1 MIFQSSM
8 VLGKSSCDI
17 PSGTIQGWDCPRGC
31 DQGERWMW
39 GGKSNFGNSF
49 VLKKNVFNKLFKG

>member
-8 VLGKSSCDI
+8 VLGKSNCDI
-17 PSGTIQGWDCPRGC
+17 PSCTTQGWDCPRGC

-39 GGKSNFGNSF
+39 GDTS
-49 VLKKNVFNKLFKG
+49 KL

>member
-17 PSGTIQGWDCPRGC
+17 PSGTTQGWDCLRGC
-31 DQGERWMW
+31 DNSER
-39 GGKSNFGNSF
+39 
-49 VLKKNVFNKLFKG
+49 